1 MVSLDTGDRGV
12 AGGRRDCEG
21 TRTRRP
27 YLLPLMRASVA
38 IGRVRIARQAG
49 GISNPAP
56 YHSIAGM
63 RSVLSSGW
71 RRPLGMCLP
80 VGSWLLSSRPRLS
93 SVPRRRTTRSSACSP
108 YDTKFSRLMRSWAG
122 YRYSLDRNHLRRP
135 GLTSVMT
142 LSII

>member
-1 MVSLDTGDRGV
+1 
-12 AGGRRDCEG
+12 
-21 TRTRRP
+21 
-27 YLLPLMRASVA
+27 MRASVA
-38 IGRVRIARQAG
+38 IGRVRIARQPG

-71 RRPLGMCLP
+71 RAR
-80 VGSWLLSSRPRLS
+80 
-93 SVPRRRTTRSSACSP
+93 SACACRLDLGCSP
-108 YDTKFSRLMRSWAG
+108 RDRGCPRSPATNDAVFGLLTLRHEILSLMRSWAG
-122 YRYSLDRNHLRRP
+122 YRYSLDRIHLRRP